1 MRGIYGRS
9 LVAGIALAMVVG
21 GCGSHRNSLLL
32 ERQARGPLDE
42 EKDIARSIAWVFEPT
57 TQTKSEHDLEATMT
71 YADAAF
77 QKRFFDNPRIFGHN
91 SGKNPF
97 FPEHVVFY
105 VRLVNK
111 SPKKVKIN
119 PDEFVMLDDL
129 GNQYATINADYINAL
144 AESKAP
150 ISSMTRGVLEDAH
163 PGYFGFGL
171 PMGKL
176 MGKVTWRFILLKIAN
191 LQPGYL
197 YSGVVY
203 DGLIAFW
210 NPHEDAKNLKVVL
223 ANIKTD
229 FKPDDFPATAFDVT
243 FDLTASRQRQASPP
257 K

>member
-1 MRGIYGRS
+1 MRGIHGRN
-9 LVAGIALAMVVG
+9 LVGAGIALAMVAG
-21 GCGSHRNSLLL
+21 GCGSHRSSLLM

-42 EKDIARSIAWVFEPT
+42 EKDIARKTTWMVQPP
-57 TQTKSEHDLEATMT
+57 TQTKSEHDLEATVT

-77 QKRFFDNPRIFGHN
+77 QQRFFDNPRIFGHN

-97 FPEHVVFY
+97 FPEHFVFY
-105 VRLVNK
+105 VKLINK
-111 SPKKVKIN
+111 GPKKIKIN

-150 ISSMTRGVLEDAH
+150 ISSMTRGVLEEAH

-176 MGKVTWRFILLKIAN
+176 MGKTTWRFILLKMAN
-191 LQPGYL
+191 LQAGYL

-210 NPHEDAKNLKVVL
+210 SPHEASKSLKLVL
-223 ANIKTD
+223 GNIKTD
-229 FKPDDFPATAFDVT
+229 FRPDDLPNASFDVV
-243 FDLTASRQRQASPP
+243 FDLTAGRQVPTP